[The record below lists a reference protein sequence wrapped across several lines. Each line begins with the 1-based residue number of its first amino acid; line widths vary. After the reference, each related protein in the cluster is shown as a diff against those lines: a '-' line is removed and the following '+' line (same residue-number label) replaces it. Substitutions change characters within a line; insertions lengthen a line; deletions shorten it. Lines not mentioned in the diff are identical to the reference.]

1 MFEFFGRGKNK
12 AAKSVTDP
20 GPSTSP
26 QTVQL
31 GATQMEMVRMT
42 LHGVLKLYGIPGTWI
57 AGEVIPVH
65 IPGKGPALLLQLEVR
80 HWHDAL
86 VLHAPALEAALLDGL
101 RRFDPRADQ
110 THYLFAWKFSPD
122 CGCPHFHVPQA
133 DFWST
138 SERIVLAPIA
148 APVAPAVVPATIPAV
163 VPAVTPAEALKAH
176 FDLPMTASDRGDDDE
191 DHGFAPT
198 QIREGP

>member
-1 MFEFFGRGKNK
+1 MFEFLGRGKRQND
-12 AAKSVTDP
+12 KSSGDN
-20 GPSTSP
+20 GPSTMP

-31 GATQMEMVRMT
+31 SATQIEMVRMT
-42 LHGVLKLYGIPGTWI
+42 LHGVLKLHGIPGTWV

-65 IPGKGPALLLQLEVR
+65 IPGQGEALLLQLEVR

-86 VLHAPALEAALLDGL
+86 VLHAPALEHALLDGL

-122 CGCPHFHVPQA
+122 CGCPHIHLPPA
-133 DFWST
+133 DFWRT
-138 SERIVLAPIA
+138 SERVVLAPIA
-148 APVAPAVVPATIPAV
+148 APATPPAASAAAPKGHI
-163 VPAVTPAEALKAH
+163 
-176 FDLPMTASDRGDDDE
+176 DLPMDASCQDDDHDD

-198 QIREGP
+198 QIREGN